1 MDVESKPGELK
12 QKSGTFAGAGA
23 NARAAY
29 DRLAKSSVGQRML
42 PKTRR
47 TQILAGLLLLIVV
60 LALFIWFWRGGSSTS
75 EALIVNVERG
85 DVEDSVTALG
95 NLQPRDY
102 VDVGAQV
109 SGQLKKLYFDVGA
122 VVKQGD
128 LLAEIDAQ
136 IQSAKVEADKAS
148 LNNLRAQQGERAAA
162 LSLARGQYQRQKTL
176 KAANATSEDAYQ
188 QSLSALRAAE
198 AGVGSIKAQID
209 QAAQTLKS
217 DQVTLGYTKIYAPM
231 AGTIV
236 SITTKQGQ
244 TINANQSA
252 PIILRVADLSTMTV
266 WTQVSEAD
274 VPKLKVGMDAYFT
287 ILGTPNKRWTGK
299 LKQVLPTPENVNNV
313 VLYTAL
319 FDVDNKGGELMTQM
333 TAQVFF
339 VISGKRDVITV
350 PVAALHRYRPRQKLY
365 RVTVV
370 TQSGGQEQREVTIGV
385 QNRVT
390 AEVVS
395 GLEEGDRVVAGTKTE
410 TGSSSQRERGQGG
423 QGRRGQGGPGG
434 GFRGFP

>member
-1 MDVESKPGELK
+1 MDVEAKPGELK
-12 QKSGTFAGAGA
+12 REGTLA

-29 DRLAKSSVGQRML
+29 DKIADGPLGQRVKPYL

-47 TQILAGLLLLIVV
+47 TRFLAGLLVLIAAI
-60 LALFIWFWRGGSSTS
+60 ALVGWWWRGGSATS
-75 EALIVNVERG
+75 EALIVTAERG
-85 DVEDSVTALG
+85 DIEDSVTALG

-122 VVKQGD
+122 QVKQGD

-136 IQSAKVEADKAS
+136 LQNAKVEADKAQ
-148 LNNLRAQQGERAAA
+148 LKNLRAQQGERQAQ
-162 LSLARGQYQRQKTL
+162 LELARGQYTRQKML

-188 QSLSALRAAE
+188 VSLSALRAAE
-198 AGVGSIKAQID
+198 AGVGSIKAQIE
-209 QAAQTLKS
+209 QTTSTLEG

-236 SITTKQGQ
+236 SIAAKQGQ
-244 TINANQSA
+244 TLNANQQA

-274 VPKLKVGMDAYFT
+274 VPKLRVGMDAYFT
-287 ILGTPNKRWTGK
+287 ILGTPNKRWKGK
-299 LKQVLPTPENVNNV
+299 LKQVLPTPEAVNNV

-339 VISGKRDVITV
+339 IIAGKQNVVTV
-350 PVAALHRYRPRQKLY
+350 PVAALKRYRPRQKLY
-365 RVTVV
+365 HVTVV
-370 TQSGGQEQREVTIGV
+370 TPGGGQELREVKIGV

-395 GLEEGDRVVAGTKTE
+395 GLKEGDRVVAGTKSESTSA
-410 TGSSSQRERGQGG
+410 TQRDRQNG
-423 QGRRGQGGPGG
+423 QGRRGTGGG

>member
-12 QKSGTFAGAGA
+12 QKSAAPSGVRGTFDRVANGAIG
-23 NARAAY
+23 R
-29 DRLAKSSVGQRML
+29 RVKPLL

-47 TQILAGLLLLIVV
+47 TQILAALLLAIVV
-60 LALFIWFWRGGSSTS
+60 LALFIWFWRGSSSTS

-148 LNNLRAQQGERAAA
+148 LNNLRAQQGERAAS
-162 LSLARGQYQRQKTL
+162 LELARGQYQRQKML

-188 QSLSALRAAE
+188 TSLSALRAAE

-319 FDVDNKGGELMTQM
+319 FDVDNKSGELMTQM

-339 VISGKRDVITV
+339 VISGKRDVVTV

-370 TQSGGQEQREVTIGV
+370 TQSGAQEQREVQIGV

-395 GLEEGDRVVAGTKTE
+395 GLAEGDRVVAGTKTE
-410 TGSSSQRERGQGG
+410 TGSGSGQRDRGQGG
-423 QGRRGQGGPGG
+423 QGRRGQGGGGG